1 MQARALAHE
10 RGGAPLSALHARV
23 PGCPRTLAIA
33 ARSAIVCFGLNFM
46 PSSTS
51 CMSSRPWRTSLR
63 KTWPRSLVSWCP
75 GTRLVPPTS
84 RLLFWWLGGN
94 GGEGRGGRG
103 EQGHA
108 RGTRLRDCPRTR
120 VGNGALAVRARVQ
133 ARCGAGRA
141 HARVALPR
149 FPTPLP
155 RPTRPLSKAVAL
167 APPERAHACA
177 RRRPRAA
184 ARKRTRAC
192 PALGTGNEICTTE
205 PSDGSANTR
214 HWNPSAYLKSH
225 AL

>member
-94 GGEGRGGRG
+94 GGEGGGKGGARARARHSSAGLPPNARGRRRACCACAGPGALRGGARARACG
-103 EQGHA
+103 APSLPYTSPPANPPPLQSSRTRAPRARTRMRSPPPA
-108 RGTRLRDCPRTR
+108 RG
-120 VGNGALAVRARVQ
+120 GAQ
-133 ARCGAGRA
+133 P
-141 HARVALPR
+141 HARVPR
-149 FPTPLP
+149 FGHW
-155 RPTRPLSKAVAL
+155 
-167 APPERAHACA
+167 ERDLHD
-177 RRRPRAA
+177 RAI
-184 ARKRTRAC
+184 RWER
-192 PALGTGNEICTTE
+192 
-205 PSDGSANTR
+205 
-214 HWNPSAYLKSH
+214 
-225 AL
+225 

>member
-10 RGGAPLSALHARV
+10 QGGAPLSALHARV

-94 GGEGRGGRG
+94 GGEGGGEGGSKGTRAALVCGTAPERAWATARLLCVRGSRRAAGRG
-103 EQGHA
+103 A
-108 RGTRLRDCPRTR
+108 RTR
-120 VGNGALAVRARVQ
+120 VWRSLASLHLSPGQPAPSPKQSPSRPQSAHTHALAAAR
-133 ARCGAGRA
+133 
-141 HARVALPR
+141 
-149 FPTPLP
+149 
-155 RPTRPLSKAVAL
+155 
-167 APPERAHACA
+167 A
-177 RRRPRAA
+177 RRRATARARA
-184 ARKRTRAC
+184 PLWAPGTRSAR
-192 PALGTGNEICTTE
+192 PSHQMGALTPDIGTLVHT
-205 PSDGSANTR
+205 
-214 HWNPSAYLKSH
+214 
-225 AL
+225 